1 MSLDPSYRTHSNIV
15 LKYCKRKNSMLPS
28 FQLNCCP
35 HLLATS
41 HRRLFKLK
49 LNAINNSV
57 PQSHQLHF
65 EYAGAS
71 GYHARQCRFGT
82 LCHRSKFVTQQQRAN
97 ITGERQP
104 IQAEGAVGSQGSR
117 GTEKQRT
124 KQGQPGEREALRQEL
139 RLINSVL
146 PTALSPPCGP
156 SDERWGFSGPG
167 KHESRFPCH

>member
-1 MSLDPSYRTHSNIV
+1 MQLIIQFLSHISCTSSTQELVATMPGSADLERSVIVASL
-15 LKYCKRKNSMLPS
+15 LPS
-28 FQLNCCP
+28 SRGL
-35 HLLATS
+35 S
-41 HRRLFKLK
+41 R
-49 LNAINNSV
+49 
-57 PQSHQLHF
+57 
-65 EYAGAS
+65 
-71 GYHARQCRFGT
+71 
-82 LCHRSKFVTQQQRAN
+82 
-97 ITGERQP
+97 GERQP